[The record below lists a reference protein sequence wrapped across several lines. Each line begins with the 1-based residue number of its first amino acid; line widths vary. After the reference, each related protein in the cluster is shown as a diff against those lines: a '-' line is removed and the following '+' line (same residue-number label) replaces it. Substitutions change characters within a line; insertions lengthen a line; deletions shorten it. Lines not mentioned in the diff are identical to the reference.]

1 VAGPGI
7 ASSRFASREGGSSR
21 PARLASGSAPKTAVL
36 PRRAFAWVLD
46 SGFVLGMWLFASDA
60 LHGPFG
66 LPLPGEVNEVGW
78 TENLRALAILCAIWP
93 ACGLA
98 YYTLFE
104 GLLGFTPGKLL
115 FGLRILKRDGPERP
129 GLARA
134 FVRSAARLV
143 DGAGF
148 YLVGWTLALSFPQRQ
163 RLGDR
168 LAGTFVVRCG
178 SAPPSVATGR
188 LRNDSE
194 EAFVPAQPPP
204 EVRDYLRRLEVGRAG
219 EEAVAASLAHLSE
232 KGYYL
237 FNNLRASVVG
247 DIDHLLVGPA
257 GVFVIE
263 TKSHKGRVTQDGET
277 GELLRDG
284 APFERDPVKQSRLQG
299 SDVSKRVFG
308 ARRAPLYRFVC
319 FTRAEVETGPGRVY
333 PPGVCAL
340 KDLERVV
347 ASKKVR
353 LAPQEVRFI
362 AERVAS
368 AYGKPPDNSPPTER
382 WPG

>member
-1 VAGPGI
+1 M
-7 ASSRFASREGGSSR
+7 
-21 PARLASGSAPKTAVL
+21 
-36 PRRAFAWVLD
+36 LD
-46 SGFVLGMWLFASDA
+46 SGFVLGMWLFASNA
-60 LHGPFG
+60 LHGPLG
-66 LPLPGEVNEVGW
+66 LPIPGEVTEVGW

-93 ACGLA
+93 ACGFA

-115 FGLRILKRDGPERP
+115 FGLRILKYDAPKRP

-134 FVRSAARLV
+134 LVRSAARLV
-143 DGAGF
+143 DGIGF
-148 YLVGWTLALSFPQRQ
+148 YLVGWTLALSSPQRQ

-168 LAGTFVVRCG
+168 LAGTLVVRG
-178 SAPPSVATGR
+178 GRTPPSIAAGR

-194 EAFVPAQPPP
+194 AFVPAQLPP
-204 EVRDYLRRLEVGRAG
+204 EDRDHWRRLEVGRAG
-219 EEAVAASLAHLSE
+219 EEAVAASLACLSG

-237 FNNLRASVVG
+237 FNNLRTGTVG

-284 APFERDPVKQSRLQG
+284 APFERAPIRQSRLQG
-299 SDVSKRVFG
+299 SDVSERVFD
-308 ARRAPLYRFVC
+308 ARPAPLYRFVC

-340 KDLERVV
+340 EDLERAV
-347 ASKKVR
+347 ASKEVR

>member
-1 VAGPGI
+1 
-7 ASSRFASREGGSSR
+7 
-21 PARLASGSAPKTAVL
+21 
-36 PRRAFAWVLD
+36 LD
-46 SGFVLGMWLFASDA
+46 SGFVLEMWLFASNA
-60 LHGPFG
+60 LHGPLG
-66 LPLPGEVNEVGW
+66 LPIPGEVNEVGW
-78 TENLRALAILCAIWP
+78 AENLRALAILCAIWP

-115 FGLRILKRDGPERP
+115 FGLRILKYDASKRP
-129 GLARA
+129 GLVRA
-134 FVRSAARLV
+134 FIRSAARLV
-143 DGAGF
+143 DGISF
-148 YLVGWTLALSFPQRQ
+148 YLVGCTLALSSPQRQ

-168 LAGTFVVRCG
+168 LAGTLVVRRG
-178 SAPPSVATGR
+178 STPPSVAALR
-188 LRNDSE
+188 LRNDLE
-194 EAFVPAQPPP
+194 EAFFPAQLPL
-204 EVRDYLRRLEVGRAG
+204 EDRDLLRRLEAGRAG
-219 EEAVAASLAHLSE
+219 EEAVAASLARLFE
-232 KGYYL
+232 KGFYL
-237 FNNLRASVVG
+237 FNNLRTGTVG
-247 DIDHLLVGPA
+247 DIDHLVVGPT

-263 TKSHKGRVTQDGET
+263 TKSHVGRVTQDGET

-284 APFERDPVKQSRLQG
+284 APFERDPTKQSRLQG

-308 ARRAPLYRFVC
+308 ARPAPLYRFVC

-340 KDLERVV
+340 KDLERAV
-347 ASKKVR
+347 ASKEVR
-353 LAPQEVRFI
+353 LAPREVRFI